1 MRKSRD
7 LLSIGEAAEF
17 IGVSINTLRAWDSR
31 GKLKALRSPGGHRY
45 YSKEQLE
52 GFMSD
57 IESVARVWA
66 ESPVAPEL
74 LPEQYC
80 RTHDIFK
87 ARLDSMSIILN
98 QSNRVGKDIVSLID
112 AVVGE
117 VGNNSF
123 DHNFGNWPDVPGIF
137 FSYNIDKRIIVLADR
152 GLGIRATLLRVRP
165 GLQDDA
171 DALRVAFTE
180 RVSGRTP
187 EQRGNGLKF
196 VYNVASKYPVS
207 ISLQSGTAVANVS
220 KNDSQLKIGLASR
233 NIRGTLAK
241 ILY

>member
-1 MRKSRD
+1 MEKDRFA
-7 LLSIGEAAEF
+7 IGEAAEYLN
-17 IGVSINTLRAWDSR
+17 VSVDTLRRWDAS
-31 GKLKALRSPGGHRY
+31 GKLKALRSLGGHRY
-45 YSKEQLE
+45 YPKEQLQR
-52 GFMSD
+52 FVSD

-74 LPEQYC
+74 SLEQYC

-87 ARLDSMSIILN
+87 ACLDSMSTILS

-112 AVVGE
+112 AIVGE

-137 FSYNIDKRIIVLADR
+137 FSYNMDKRIIVLADR

-165 GLQDDA
+165 GLQDDTE
-171 DALRVAFTE
+171 ALRVAFTE
-180 RVSGRTP
+180 RVSGRSP

-207 ISLQSGTAVANVS
+207 ISLQSGMAVANVS
-220 KNDSQLKIGLASR
+220 KGDSQLKIGLASR
-233 NIRGTLAK
+233 NIRGTSAK